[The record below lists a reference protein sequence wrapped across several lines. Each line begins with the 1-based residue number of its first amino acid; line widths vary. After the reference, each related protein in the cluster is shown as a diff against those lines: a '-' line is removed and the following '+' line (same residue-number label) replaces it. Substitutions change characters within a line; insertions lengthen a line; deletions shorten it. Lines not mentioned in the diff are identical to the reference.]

1 MRRIVEIWDRPTR
14 VFHWGLALSVVA
26 CWITADQGGAG
37 AHRFFGF
44 VATTLLLFRLA
55 WGVVGSETARFAQ
68 FVAGPGEV
76 LAFLKGSWTRRWGHN
91 PLAGWAVVAL
101 MAAAGWA
108 VVSGLTVGDAAQNP
122 GEAAAHAQSWTILG
136 GLVALHVA
144 AIFFYVGA
152 KGEPLLG
159 PMIGGGRAA
168 EAGDPP
174 APAVADQK
182 LAAKLGVAA
191 AAAAFALFGFRIV

>member
-14 VFHWGLALSVVA
+14 AFHWGLGLSVIA

-44 VATTLLLFRLA
+44 VAATLLLFRLA

-68 FVAGPGEV
+68 FVTGPAAVIAFVKGE
-76 LAFLKGSWTRRWGHN
+76 WTRRWGHN
-91 PLAGWAVVAL
+91 PLAGWSVLAL

-108 VVSGLTVGDAAQNP
+108 VASGLLVGDPAENP
-122 GEAAAHAQSWTILG
+122 GAAAAHAQSWTILG
-136 GLVALHVA
+136 SLVALHVA
-144 AIFFYVGA
+144 AIFFYVGV

-168 EAGDPP
+168 EETDPP
-174 APAVADQK
+174 APAIADPQ
-182 LAAKLGVAA
+182 LALKLGAGSAVLALV
-191 AAAAFALFGFRIV
+191 LFGFRIA